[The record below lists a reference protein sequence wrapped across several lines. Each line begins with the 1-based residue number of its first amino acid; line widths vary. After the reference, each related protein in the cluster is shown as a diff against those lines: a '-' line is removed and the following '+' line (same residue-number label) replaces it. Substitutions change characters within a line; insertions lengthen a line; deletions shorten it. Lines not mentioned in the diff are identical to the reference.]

1 MQSIQLSFCPFSW
14 LPFAVT
20 VAPIHKDI
28 HLIFSLQ
35 LRQLRLCI
43 LSISLFHDQS
53 PLLSA
58 IIFHESLQQT
68 TKEVKINRKLESY
81 NCPIFLQRIRMSNS
95 KLFTYVEAFFAVIV
109 WGASFIATKIAL
121 REISPITVVWLR
133 FSMGVIILGLAV
145 ALRNQLSL
153 LRRSE
158 WAYFAL
164 LGFLGVAL
172 HQWLQSN
179 GLQTSEAGT
188 TAWIVSMTPVFMAV
202 LGWIVL
208 KEKLGWIK
216 ITGILLAFIGVL
228 IVVSKGD
235 IRSISIGKF
244 GTPGDKLILISALNW
259 AVFSALSRRGLKTHP
274 ATLMMFYVMS
284 FGWLFISI
292 LFFARQNISEIGKL
306 TINGWFGIT
315 FLGVFCSGLAYIAW
329 YDALQ
334 ALTTAQTG
342 VFLYIEPLVAVVVAF
357 FVLGEAITVPS
368 LLGGGVIILGVWL
381 VNRN

>member
-1 MQSIQLSFCPFSW
+1 
-14 LPFAVT
+14 
-20 VAPIHKDI
+20 
-28 HLIFSLQ
+28 
-35 LRQLRLCI
+35 
-43 LSISLFHDQS
+43 
-53 PLLSA
+53 
-58 IIFHESLQQT
+58 
-68 TKEVKINRKLESY
+68 
-81 NCPIFLQRIRMSNS
+81 MSRS
-95 KLFTYVEAFFAVIV
+95 KLFTYIEAMFAVIV

-121 REISPITVVWLR
+121 REISPVTAVWLR

-164 LGFLGVAL
+164 LGFLGVTL

-202 LGWIVL
+202 LGWIIL
-208 KEKLGWIK
+208 KETLGWIK
-216 ITGILLAFIGVL
+216 IAGILLAFIGVL

-342 VFLYIEPLVAVVVAF
+342 VFLYIEPLITVVVAF
-357 FVLGEAITVPS
+357 FILGEAITS
-368 LLGGGVIILGVWL
+368 ALLIGGAVIILGVWL
-381 VNRN
+381 VNRT

>member
-1 MQSIQLSFCPFSW
+1 
-14 LPFAVT
+14 
-20 VAPIHKDI
+20 
-28 HLIFSLQ
+28 
-35 LRQLRLCI
+35 
-43 LSISLFHDQS
+43 
-53 PLLSA
+53 
-58 IIFHESLQQT
+58 
-68 TKEVKINRKLESY
+68 
-81 NCPIFLQRIRMSNS
+81 MSRS
-95 KLFTYVEAFFAVIV
+95 KLFTYIEAMFAVIV

-121 REISPITVVWLR
+121 REISPVTAVWLR

-164 LGFLGVAL
+164 LGFLGVTL

-202 LGWIVL
+202 LGWIIL

-216 ITGILLAFIGVL
+216 IAGILLAFIGVL

-244 GTPGDKLILISALNW
+244 GAPGDKLILISALNW

-342 VFLYIEPLVAVVVAF
+342 VFLYIEPLITVVVAF
-357 FVLGEAITVPS
+357 FILGEAITS
-368 LLGGGVIILGVWL
+368 ALLIGGAVIILGVWL
-381 VNRN
+381 VNRT